1 MIELPD
7 DELDKLFR
15 KSSEEFD
22 PHFDPE
28 DWNSLKKRL
37 DETDGRTPAA
47 WFRKWWP
54 LGLLL
59 LLIPGGIASY
69 YLLNNEG
76 ENGARVK
83 IDTVYRPNDSKLAN
97 KGIANTEK
105 QAAEVESRK
114 ADISTKAE
122 DKALPETETAVANA
136 EQPEVNALAA
146 KENRVLESK
155 DAPLNPERENAKG
168 KLERKKIIN
177 KDSRLSESS
186 SKSVLKAAAEKSSTS
201 LPRSHSKA
209 GGVYLEPNRSKVE
222 GGDGALSLAVTD
234 QVRKNNS
241 SGTSASELGA
251 RQAIGSNG
259 VTNVVENERML
270 ISAANLRNRALNLD
284 NTIPYPAIMLP
295 VSELLMPDQA
305 SKNTDAEKTE
315 KNGVVESPKWA
326 VRLGYS
332 PDLTSV
338 GFKNLV
344 KPGSAFSLLF
354 EYGIS
359 NKLYLQTGVA
369 RSVKDYY
376 ALGSEYELKSYV
388 TQFNTPYGVDGTCT
402 MIEVPLGLRYD
413 FIQKTHS
420 RLFAGT
426 GFSSYYF
433 QKEQYEYHY
442 KKYVYGQKHGWEDN
456 NTGWSFFSH
465 LNASVGYERT
475 ITRKLSIL
483 AEPYIRIP
491 LKGVGY
497 GKVNLITTGMWLSLR
512 YTPAFR

>member
-22 PHFDPE
+22 PQFDPE

-37 DETDGRTPAA
+37 DETDGRNPAA

-69 YLLNNEG
+69 YLLSKGGGNE
-76 ENGARVK
+76 ARVK
-83 IDTVYRPNDSKLAN
+83 IDTVSRLNDPKLAN
-97 KGIANTEK
+97 TERVTTEK
-105 QAAEVESRK
+105 QVAVESRK
-114 ADISTKAE
+114 ADIIAKAE
-122 DKALPETETAVANA
+122 DKAQLEKENAVVNV
-136 EQPEVNALAA
+136 EQPESDGVTAKKTEVLGLKNSPSNSATVNA
-146 KENRVLESK
+146 KEKS
-155 DAPLNPERENAKG
+155 
-168 KLERKKIIN
+168 ERKKLVK
-177 KDSRLSESS
+177 KDGRLSESS
-186 SKSVLKAAAEKSSTS
+186 SKSVLKAAAAKSSTS
-201 LPRSHSKA
+201 LPRSQSKA

-222 GGDGALSLAVTD
+222 GGDGALSLAVSD
-234 QVRKNNS
+234 KVRKNDSN
-241 SGTSASELGA
+241 GTNASELGA

-259 VTNVVENERML
+259 VTSVAEDERML
-270 ISAANLRNRALNLD
+270 ISAANLNNRALRLD
-284 NTIPYPAIMLP
+284 SKVPYPEIIAPASALP
-295 VSELLMPDQA
+295 IQDEVL
-305 SKNTDAEKTE
+305 KNTDEEQTKKDE
-315 KNGVVESPKWA
+315 VVESPKWA

-332 PDLTSV
+332 PDLTTV
-338 GFKNLV
+338 GFKNLT

-359 NKLYLQTGVA
+359 ERLYLQTGLA

-376 ALGSEYELKSYV
+376 AFASDYKLPGYV
-388 TQFNTPYGVDGTCT
+388 TAVNTPYGVDGTCT
-402 MIEVPLGLRYD
+402 MYEIPLGVRYD
-413 FIQKTHS
+413 LTQTAHS
-420 RLFAGT
+420 RWFAGT
-426 GFSSYYF
+426 GFSSYYAQSETYKYRYKDYVHM
-433 QKEQYEYHY
+433 QKP
-442 KKYVYGQKHGWEDN
+442 GWKGK
-456 NTGWSFFSH
+456 TGLYLFSH
-465 LNASVGYERT
+465 VNASVGYERT